1 MPNAKPA
8 AERFSRP
15 QRMLLGALAP
25 LAPRAPLAPL
35 AACADDSHSLRL
47 DVSPLRQ
54 KLEDDPTQPRHILTA
69 TGVGSRLVN

>member
-15 QRMLLGALAP
+15 QCMLLGAL
-25 LAPRAPLAPL
+25 APLAPL

-54 KLEDDPTQPRHILTA
+54 KLEDDPTQPRHILTT

>member
-15 QRMLLGALAP
+15 QRMLLGALA
-25 LAPRAPLAPL
+25 LLAPLAPL

-54 KLEDDPTQPRHILTA
+54 KLEDDPTQPRHILTT